1 MKNIL
6 LFCFV
11 LLLFATSNIFA
22 LQVGNTAPRLD
33 VDKWLKNGPASIII
47 KTPKDASV
55 KPCRA
60 IIFWG
65 TWNPDLRNNILTLN
79 YLQRRYKAKGLQII
93 ALSREPVKKIEP
105 VIKRFS
111 INYVLGA
118 DRGSRT
124 TLQYM
129 GNDQVFPKV
138 FLVNQQRVIIWKGEI
153 VDLAGV
159 LKKLFKGNFDI
170 NRQVTINK
178 LHTKLRLALRSFSSE
193 NAELI
198 INNILKIA
206 PDDGFAVRAAMFI
219 YDKSNRPTAALKFI
233 EKRIAAVPEN
243 MAYRLMKLRLLQ
255 QLDPNDLT
263 IINKFAQQTAKD
275 FAQQPR
281 ELNEFAWFLMNNF
294 QFTPDII
301 LTALKSAKNAAV
313 QMTTSKDIEQKII
326 INTTLARAY
335 SIIGNLKQAL
345 KLQEQ
350 TSLLITNP
358 QDKKQS
364 QKYEK
369 YYRQLIELNKHKII

>member
-1 MKNIL
+1 MKKL
-6 LFCFV
+6 LLICFV
-11 LLLFATSNIFA
+11 LLLFLTSNIFA

-47 KTPKDASV
+47 KASKDASV

-60 IIFWG
+60 IVFWG

-79 YLQRRYKAKGLQII
+79 YLQRRYKTAGLQII
-93 ALSREPVKKIEP
+93 ALSREPAKQIET

-111 INYVLGA
+111 INYALGA

-124 TLQYM
+124 TLEYM
-129 GNDQVFPKV
+129 GDDHVFPKV
-138 FLVNQQRVIIWKGEI
+138 FLVNPNREIIWKGEI
-153 VDLAGV
+153 VDLEGV
-159 LKKLFKGNFDI
+159 LKKLFKGNFDV

-193 NAELI
+193 RAELI
-198 INNILKIA
+198 INNILNIA

-233 EKRIAAVPEN
+233 EKRLKAVPDN
-243 MAYRLMKLRLLQ
+243 MTYRLMKLRLLQ
-255 QLDPNDLT
+255 QLAPDDLT

-275 FAQQPR
+275 FSQQPR

-294 QFTPDII
+294 QFTPDVI
-301 LTALKSAKNAAV
+301 LVALKSAKNAAA
-313 QMTTSKDIEQKII
+313 QMKTSKDIEQKII

-335 SIIGNLKQAL
+335 SIAGNLEQAL

-350 TSLLITNP
+350 TTQLITNP

-364 QKYEK
+364 QSYEK
-369 YYRQLIELNKHKII
+369 YYRQLVKLHKRKIM